1 MINIFRK
8 HPVENGHDG
17 YFSHLIFA
25 LSIGLRLLVTAAFF
39 LIHSVFPFIPTPKF
53 LSLEKTTQYLIVKNH
68 GTL

>member
-17 YFSHLIFA
+17 YFSHLVFA
-25 LSIGLRLLVTAAFF
+25 FSIGTRLLITSGFF
-39 LIHSVFPFIPTPKF
+39 LVHSVFPFIPTPKF